1 MLVVSTRARLNLLG
15 AVPINYLPNLGK
27 TVRSLPLSLRPQPL
41 SDIETPTLESQLSM
55 DAISN
60 DEPAEEQIVSAQRP
74 LSEPSSPV
82 RKSLKRPRV
91 EIDAEFEEGSS
102 DVLQLISPSAEMA
115 CTSSASSRTSPV
127 RDERYYMEDGS
138 CVIRVGDT
146 LFNVCRV
153 HL

>member
-1 MLVVSTRARLNLLG
+1 
-15 AVPINYLPNLGK
+15 
-27 TVRSLPLSLRPQPL
+27 
-41 SDIETPTLESQLSM
+41 M

-91 EIDAEFEEGSS
+91 EIDHDAEFEEGSS
-102 DVLQLISPSAEMA
+102 DVLELISPSAEMA
-115 CTSSASSRTSPV
+115 CTSFASSRTSPV

-138 CVIRVGDT
+138 CVIRVEDT

-153 HL
+153 RL